1 MADKAQVEGEEVE
14 AYPAKE
20 QGIEPEKTSEEKK
33 EDMEEG
39 EKDEDVYSEEG
50 REKLEE
56 DDEIDD
62 WEAGYMEGAE
72 HKGEQAMCAHCRKVL
87 RHWWESLMPIALR
100 PEKLD
105 DTVLSRY
112 AHLPPSMVEAVQR
125 TVILIQRPLKAAYPE
140 NP

>member
-87 RHWWESLMPIALR
+87 RQGKDKIV
-100 PEKLD
+100 EKEVKGR
-105 DTVLSRY
+105 VLWFCSSECAEKGPRFK
-112 AHLPPSMVEAVQR
+112 VEGQ
-125 TVILIQRPLKAAYPE
+125 TE
-140 NP
+140 